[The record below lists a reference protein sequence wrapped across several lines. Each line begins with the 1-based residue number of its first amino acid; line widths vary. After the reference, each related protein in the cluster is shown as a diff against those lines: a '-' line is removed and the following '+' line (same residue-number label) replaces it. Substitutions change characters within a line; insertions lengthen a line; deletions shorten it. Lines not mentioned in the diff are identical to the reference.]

1 MEVMLSMSK
10 IPSDMRD
17 HKRFKYKEYILNHPE
32 LELNETNEHIFF
44 SAFNVGYKASR
55 DRMRGKINAVNTYDE
70 CLHCGCLA
78 LINRQTL
85 MCMDC
90 GQIKPKEC

>member
-1 MEVMLSMSK
+1 MSK
-10 IPSDMRD
+10 IPVEMRD
-17 HKRFKYKEYILNHPE
+17 YKNFKYKEYIKNHPE

-44 SAFNVGYKASR
+44 SAFNIGYKASR

-78 LINRQTL
+78 LINRKTL